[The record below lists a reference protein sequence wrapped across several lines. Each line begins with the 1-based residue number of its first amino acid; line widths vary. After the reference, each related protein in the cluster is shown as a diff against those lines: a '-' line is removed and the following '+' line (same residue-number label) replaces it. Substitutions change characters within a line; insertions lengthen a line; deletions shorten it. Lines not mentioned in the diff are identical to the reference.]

1 MDLWEYK
8 TIQIV
13 ASRAFNQGA
22 IDLESFQNELNN
34 LGVEGWELVSCFDT
48 NMHEG
53 TSRYV
58 YAVFKRRS
66 YTG

>member
-13 ASRAFNQGA
+13 ATRAFNPGF

-34 LGVEGWELVSCFDT
+34 LGAEGWELVSCFDT

-53 TSRYV
+53 ASRFA
-58 YAVFKRRS
+58 YAIFKRRKH
-66 YTG
+66 